1 MGSSVDENSAH
12 VQDLIM
18 KAKTEVEKDQLKNT
32 IVSSFIQQVGF
43 FFEGGGGSLT
53 NGGDKNKAPVPQT

>member
-32 IVSSFIQQVGF
+32 IVSSFIQQVVFF
-43 FFEGGGGSLT
+43 FFEGGE
-53 NGGDKNKAPVPQT
+53 V